1 MDIMEENKDNIK
13 DLVERHTEQGS
24 LEMKDEFPPV
34 EIGYT
39 NEYSKLESVMI
50 HIPRIGEVVVKDA
63 KEVMFKQVPNYDA
76 LLEEVDQYRTLL
88 MELGIKVYD
97 DIDFRDTDLNPFPN
111 QIFARDLA
119 IITPN
124 YYIMAN
130 PKYKIR
136 KGEQFNALTTIR
148 RHGYIGQVLEL
159 PINMT
164 MEGADFFWIN
174 EKEVLISVGNRTSDL
189 FAETF
194 QCLYPDIKVRTV
206 AAAAEGI
213 PQHILGGA
221 HIVDKDTI
229 IQRKA
234 IIKHDLGFKNVI
246 ELEETDE
253 VVNGYAMNIV
263 TIGPMEII
271 MPSGNPKTK
280 AIYEANGIKVH
291 ESPGVEYGKMGGCF
305 ACATLPIKRA

>member
-1 MDIMEENKDNIK
+1 MEENKENIK

-130 PKYKIR
+130 PKYKVR
-136 KGEQFNALTTIR
+136 KGEEFNAITTIR
-148 RHGYIGQVLEL
+148 RHGYVGQVLEL
-159 PINMT
+159 PINIT

-174 EKEVLISVGNRTSDL
+174 EKEVLISVGNRTSEL

-253 VVNGYAMNIV
+253 VVNRYAMNIV

-291 ESPGVEYGKMGGCF
+291 ESPAREYGKCGGAF
-305 ACATLPIKRA
+305 ACATLPIKRAKC

>member
-1 MDIMEENKDNIK
+1 MEENKENIK

-24 LEMKDEFPPV
+24 LEMKDEITPV

-39 NEYSKLESVMI
+39 DEYSKLESVMI

-130 PKYKIR
+130 PKYRIR

-148 RHGYIGQVLEL
+148 RHGYVGQVLEL
-159 PINMT
+159 PINIT

-221 HIVDKDTI
+221 HIVDKDTV

-291 ESPGVEYGKMGGCF
+291 ESPGVEYGKMGGAF
-305 ACATLPIKRA
+305 ACSTLPIKRA

>member
-1 MDIMEENKDNIK
+1 
-13 DLVERHTEQGS
+13 
-24 LEMKDEFPPV
+24 
-34 EIGYT
+34 
-39 NEYSKLESVMI
+39 
-50 HIPRIGEVVVKDA
+50 
-63 KEVMFKQVPNYDA
+63 
-76 LLEEVDQYRTLL
+76 
-88 MELGIKVYD
+88 
-97 DIDFRDTDLNPFPN
+97 
-111 QIFARDLA
+111 
-119 IITPN
+119 
-124 YYIMAN
+124 MAN
-130 PKYKIR
+130 PKYRIR

-148 RHGYIGQVLEL
+148 RHGYVGQVLEL
-159 PINMT
+159 PINIT

-221 HIVDKDTI
+221 HIVDKDTV

>member
-1 MDIMEENKDNIK
+1 MEENKENIK

-24 LEMKDEFPPV
+24 LEMKDEFTPV

-119 IITPN
+119 IVTPN

-130 PKYKIR
+130 PKYRIR

-148 RHGYIGQVLEL
+148 RHGYVGQVLEL
-159 PINMT
+159 PINIT

-221 HIVDKDTI
+221 HIVDKDTV

>member
-1 MDIMEENKDNIK
+1 MEENKENIK

-24 LEMKDEFPPV
+24 LEMKDEFTPV

-39 NEYSKLESVMI
+39 DEYSKLESVMI

-130 PKYKIR
+130 PKYRIR
-136 KGEQFNALTTIR
+136 KGEQFNTLTTIR
-148 RHGYIGQVLEL
+148 RHGYVGQVLEL
-159 PINMT
+159 PINIT

-221 HIVDKDTI
+221 HIVDKDTV

>member
-1 MDIMEENKDNIK
+1 MEENKENIK
-13 DLVERHTEQGS
+13 ELIERHAEQGS

-119 IITPN
+119 IVTPN

-136 KGEQFNALTTIR
+136 KGEQFNALTTLR

-159 PINMT
+159 PDNIT

-174 EKEVLISVGNRTSDL
+174 DNEVLISVGNRTSDL

-194 QCLYPDIKVRTV
+194 QCLYPSIKVRKV

-263 TIGPMEII
+263 TVGPMEII

>member
-1 MDIMEENKDNIK
+1 MEENKENIK

-24 LEMKDEFPPV
+24 LEMKDEFTPV

-39 NEYSKLESVMI
+39 DEYSKLESVMI

-130 PKYKIR
+130 PKYRIR

-148 RHGYIGQVLEL
+148 RHGYVGQVLEL
-159 PINMT
+159 PINIT

-221 HIVDKDTI
+221 HIVDKDTV

>member
-1 MDIMEENKDNIK
+1 MEENKDLI
-13 DLVERHTEQGS
+13 ERQKEQGS
-24 LEMKDEFPPV
+24 LEMKDEFQTV

-39 NEYSKLESVMI
+39 NEYSKLEAVMI

-119 IITPN
+119 VITPK

-136 KGEQFNALTTIR
+136 KGEEQNAITTIR
-148 RHGYIGQVLEL
+148 RHGYVGQVLEL
-159 PINMT
+159 PFNIT

-174 EKEVLISVGNRTSDL
+174 EKEVLISVGNRTSEL

-271 MPSGNPKTK
+271 MPSGNPNTK

>member
-1 MDIMEENKDNIK
+1 MEENKENIK
-13 DLVERHTEQGS
+13 ELIERHAEQGS

-119 IITPN
+119 IVTPN

-136 KGEQFNALTTIR
+136 KGEQFNALTTLR

-159 PINMT
+159 PDNIT

-174 EKEVLISVGNRTSDL
+174 DNEVLISVGNRTSDL

-194 QCLYPDIKVRTV
+194 QCLYPNIKVRKV

-263 TIGPMEII
+263 TVGPMEII